1 MTKSELRQ
9 RLIEIRDRAT
19 DPEIIRHIEELIK
32 MITRQLEN
40 SRYE

>member
-19 DPEIIRHIEELIK
+19 DPEIIRHIEQMIK
-32 MITRQLEN
+32 IITKQLEN
-40 SRYE
+40 GRYE

>member
-19 DPEIIRHIEELIK
+19 DPDIIRHIEQMIK
-32 MITRQLEN
+32 MITKQLE
-40 SRYE
+40 SGRYE